1 MRQLFY
7 VDNLE
12 IIPLLKIFCSKQ
24 KQQVE
29 TFPILFLQYF
39 LLLLCLV
46 AQCCST
52 LHGPMDCRPP
62 GSIVHG
68 IFEARIEYWS
78 GCHFLLQGIFSNQGS
93 HQCLCVSCIGRW
105 TLYYQHHLG
114 NSHLIS
120 DMTTRYRGCTESD
133 TTEATQQQ

>member
-12 IIPLLKIFCSKQ
+12 IILLLKIFCSKQ

-29 TFPILFLQYF
+29 TFPVLFLQYF
-39 LLLLCLV
+39 LLLLCSV
-46 AQCCST
+46 AQSCST

-78 GCHFLLQGIFSNQGS
+78 GCHFLLQGIFSQTRDHTNVS
-93 HQCLCVSCIGRW
+93 CVSCIGRW
-105 TLYYQHHLG
+105 TLYHQRHLG
-114 NSHLIS
+114 NSFNFRHDNEIQGLHRIGH
-120 DMTTRYRGCTESD
+120 D
-133 TTEATQQQ
+133 

>member
-12 IIPLLKIFCSKQ
+12 IILLLKIFCSKQ

-46 AQCCST
+46 AQSCST

-93 HQCLCVSCIGRW
+93 HQCLLCLLHWQVDSLPLAPPGKLSFNFRHDNEIQGLHRVR
-105 TLYYQHHLG
+105 
-114 NSHLIS
+114 N
-120 DMTTRYRGCTESD
+120 D
-133 TTEATQQQ
+133 